1 MAPPAKRR
9 KTLAVEEI
17 KFDPSA
23 REDYLTGFHKRKLQR
38 QKHAQEEASKR
49 DREERVRDRRQLRE
63 QRKED
68 LEKHVAEV
76 NALLRKAAGDSSGED
91 SQIEGDDG
99 ERREEWT
106 GIEEPPEINREDE
119 YVDEDRYTTVTV
131 ETMDVSRESLQK
143 AGEEERGGGVCGLA
157 DSVAKPS
164 AVNGRTTKK
173 RIWTKDKPADAK
185 QKPKKKKFR
194 YESKAER
201 KVTRQ
206 KQKSRGSAAAKTRRG
221 A

>member
-9 KTLAVEEI
+9 KTFAVEEI

-91 SQIEGDDG
+91 SQTEGDDVEG
-99 ERREEWT
+99 CEEWT

-143 AGEEERGGGVCGLA
+143 PEEEERGGEIPGVA
-157 DSVAKPS
+157 DGVAKPS

-201 KVTRQ
+201 KTTRQ
-206 KQKSRGSAAAKTRRG
+206 KQKSKGSAAAKIRRG